1 MKSMRCLGRFLGP
14 ALFVSALLVLDGR
27 SVAGPLDVEVLTP
40 RSSIESRCR
49 SAVRA
54 ELKGPGCRQVW
65 VHDTDLG
72 TVGPCYV
79 PTYQQPYFIDK
90 VIQCVAH
97 GGPGHV
103 VR

>member
-1 MKSMRCLGRFLGP
+1 MKSVRLLGP
-14 ALFVSALLVLDGR
+14 AVFVFAFVFLDGP

-40 RSSIESRCR
+40 QSSIESKCR

-54 ELKGPGCRQVW
+54 ELKGPDCRQVW

-79 PTYQQPYFIDK
+79 PTYQQPYFMDK
-90 VIQCVAH
+90 VIQCVAR
-97 GGPGHV
+97 GGP
-103 VR
+103 RRAAR